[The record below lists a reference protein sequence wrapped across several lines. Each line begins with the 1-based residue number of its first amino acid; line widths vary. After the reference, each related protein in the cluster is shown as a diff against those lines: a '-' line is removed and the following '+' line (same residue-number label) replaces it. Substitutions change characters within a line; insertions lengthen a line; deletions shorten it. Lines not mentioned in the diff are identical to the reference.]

1 MSGKISQTKYKDIEA
16 VSMESRLLEAVFLP
30 LHGAKMASLKC
41 KETGREFLV
50 QADGR
55 NYKKLEYAGD
65 YVAAECSGF
74 DDMFPNIDEYEYKD
88 FPWEGAVMPDHGE
101 VCGLPWE
108 YEILESGNCLHCWV
122 YSLRFAYRIDKWVR
136 FNGDDELTME
146 YEAKN
151 LSPFDLDFIWA
162 GHIMINAQE
171 GARITLPYK
180 NGSEVTCVFCSDRL
194 FAKPDDTLVWPQT
207 VNANGEQARLDIT
220 GERSTDGKTY
230 KYYFDEAVPEGW
242 CKYTYSDG
250 TGLELKFDNSAVPYL
265 GIWVNDGAF
274 KGYHNIAFEPCTGTF
289 DDPGRAKQHGQNSVL
304 QANGEYA
311 WIVRLNIKSN

>member
-1 MSGKISQTKYKDIEA
+1 MNKKISQTKYKDVKA
-16 VSMESRLLEAVFLP
+16 VSIESRLLKAVFLP
-30 LHGAKMASLKC
+30 LYGAKMASLID
-41 KETGREFLV
+41 KESGREFLV

-55 NYKKLEYAGD
+55 SYKKLAYTGD

-74 DDMFPNIDEYEYKD
+74 DDMFPNIDEYEYMD
-88 FPWEGAVMPDHGE
+88 FPWVGTMMPDHGE

-108 YEILESGNCLHCWV
+108 YEILESGNCLHFWV
-122 YSLRFAYRIDKWVR
+122 YSVRFAYRLDKWVR
-136 FNGDDELTME
+136 FEGDDEMTIE

-162 GHIMINAQE
+162 GHVMINAQQ
-171 GARITLPYK
+171 GAQITLPFK
-180 NGSEVTCVFCSDRL
+180 DGAKATCVFCSDES
-194 FAKPDDTLVWPQT
+194 FAKAGDVLVWPQKS
-207 VNANGEQARLDIT
+207 AIDGGQAQLNVT
-220 GERSTDGKTY
+220 GERNLDGRTY
-230 KYYFDEAVPEGW
+230 KYYFDEEASQGW
-242 CKYTYSDG
+242 CRYKYPDG

-304 QANGEYA
+304 KEGGEYA
-311 WIVRLNIKSN
+311 WTISLKAM